1 VWVLCALAV
10 SLAPA
15 TAFAQLPVARLHSV
29 FPPGGRAG
37 SSVEVTLTGQDLDDA
52 KELRFSHPGIKAEA
66 AGGGKFKVDIAE
78 DVPVGAYDAR
88 AVGRFG
94 ISNPRAFS
102 VGGLPEV
109 MGADG
114 AQSSSSPQEIALGVV
129 VNARCPA
136 NGANHYAVTLK
147 KQLRVLVECA
157 AREIDSKMSPV
168 LALYDVSG
176 REVERSR
183 RGGLL
188 DFTPPD
194 DGRYTLRVHDL
205 TFRGGPDYFYRLSVG
220 TGPRLDFVFPPAGS
234 AGSKSGFTLYGR
246 NLPGGSRSSFT
257 AADGKPLDELKV
269 EIELPEEG
277 AARLQQTSLVGP
289 AGATTDG
296 FEYRL
301 RADTAVSN
309 PVLLTYARAP
319 MIVEQEGD
327 GAAAVTPPCEY
338 AGRFFPRGDRDAV
351 TFEAKKGEAYWI
363 EIFSER
369 LGLPTDPLL
378 VVQRVKKD
386 EKGQEQAA
394 DVEEVYDQETN
405 LGGPGFRTSS
415 RDPALRL
422 EVKEDGLYRVL
433 VRDLFNTSRDNPAL
447 AYRLLIRPEP
457 KGESQKKQPDFRLV
471 ALPVG
476 QGSGTGANDA
486 TAAGAVWT
494 PFLRKGGVAPVRVL
508 VFRQNGFTGDVNVA
522 IEGLPE
528 GVKCDGVVVP
538 GGEASASLMLRAE
551 EKAEGWAGTLRIVGK
566 AHTGTKELV
575 RPARYGAVTWGPSS
589 AGAAAT
595 EPILSRLTADFALAV
610 SGEELEPVSIETGDG
625 KVIEAKPGDK
635 LKIPIK
641 VTRRAEVKAALKLKA
656 AGLDALKNVKE
667 LTVDPK
673 AEAATLELDLAQ
685 QKLAPGTYTFHLQA
699 QAQVKYA
706 RPSGGASDEKDK
718 KGGESKKKE
727 AAKDVQATFYSMP
740 VTLKIL
746 GPAGPA

>member
-1 VWVLCALAV
+1 
-10 SLAPA
+10 
-15 TAFAQLPVARLHSV
+15 
-29 FPPGGRAG
+29 
-37 SSVEVTLTGQDLDDA
+37 VTLTGQDLDDA
-52 KELRFSHPGIKAEA
+52 KELRFSHPGVKAEA

-102 VGGLPEV
+102 VGGAPEF

-114 AQSSSSPQEIALGVV
+114 AQSASSPQEIALGVV
-129 VNARCPA
+129 VNARCTA

-147 KQLRVLVECA
+147 KQQRVLVECA

-168 LALYDVSG
+168 LALYDGSG

-188 DFTPPD
+188 DFTPPED
-194 DGRYTLRVHDL
+194 ARYTLRVHDL
-205 TFRGGPDYFYRLSVG
+205 TFRGGPEYFYRLSVG
-220 TGPRLDFVFPPAGS
+220 TGPRLDFVFPPAGP

-246 NLPGGSRSSFT
+246 NLPGGSRSNFT
-257 AADGKPLDELKV
+257 AADGKPLEELKV

-277 AARLQQTSLVGP
+277 AARLQQTSLLGP

-301 RADTAVSN
+301 RADNAVSN

-319 MIVEQEGD
+319 VVLEQEGD
-327 GAAAVTPPCEY
+327 GAAAVIPPCEY

-363 EIFSER
+363 EILSER

-378 VVQRVKKD
+378 VVQKVKKD
-386 EKGQEQAA
+386 DKGQEQAA

-457 KGESQKKQPDFRLV
+457 RGESQKKQPDFRLV

-528 GVKCDGVVVP
+528 GAKCDGTVVP
-538 GGEASASLMLRAE
+538 AGESSATLLMRAE
-551 EKAEGWAGTLRIVGK
+551 EKADGWAGTVRVVGK
-566 AHTGTKELV
+566 AHSGAEELV
-575 RPARYGAVTWGPSS
+575 RPARYGTVTWGPAS

-595 EPILSRLTADFALAV
+595 EPILSRMTADFAVAV
-610 SGEELEPVSIETGDG
+610 SGDELEPVSIEAGDG

-667 LTVDPK
+667 LTVEPK

-706 RPSGGASDEKDK
+706 RPSGSSDEKDK

-727 AAKDVQATFYSMP
+727 AAKDVQATFYSTP
-740 VTLKIL
+740 ITLKIL